1 VVVNFRAREI
11 SQDEHKLAQ
20 IPMLIQKKKTLFE
33 NIMKHTRTNKVLD
46 NNEKH
51 GESVTLL
58 PLYLDMS
65 LH

>member
-1 VVVNFRAREI
+1 
-11 SQDEHKLAQ
+11 
-20 IPMLIQKKKTLFE
+20 
-33 NIMKHTRTNKVLD
+33 MKHTGTNKVLD

>member
-1 VVVNFRAREI
+1 MVVNFRAREI
-11 SQDEHKLAQ
+11 SRDEHKLTR
-20 IPMLIQKKKTLFE
+20 IPMLIKKNTLFE
-33 NIMKHTRTNKVLD
+33 NIMKHTGTNKVLD